1 MSAADDLQRV
11 AIFGGDLEDAA
22 SAVERAGLQ
31 LVERDPQV
39 VLCHGG
45 DGTLLRAEREWP
57 GAPKLPVR
65 VGTRARLCP
74 AHSLDGALTALA
86 EGRLDQASLEKL
98 ELVVGRRTF
107 LALNDVVLRNENP
120 ATAVRFRLIMNG
132 TDSGELTG
140 DGVVFA
146 TPFGSTG
153 YYRSIT
159 GESITAG
166 FGIALNNSTD
176 GRRLLPAADTKG
188 VDTELL
194 RGPAVVVYDNDL
206 RAIPMRDGQVF
217 RVQRSEQR
225 AIVLG
230 LDGLGCQVCRRLD
243 GSPFNPH

>member
-1 MSAADDLQRV
+1 MTAEDRLQRV
-11 AIFGGDLEDAA
+11 AVFGGDLDAA
-22 SAVERAGLQ
+22 AEAVERAGLT

-65 VGTRARLCP
+65 VGSRARLCP
-74 AHSLDGALTALA
+74 AHGLDGALSALA
-86 EGRLDQASLEKL
+86 GGRLDRVSMEKL
-98 ELVVGRRTF
+98 ELVVGRRSF

-120 ATAVRFRLIMNG
+120 ATAVRFRLLMNDG
-132 TDSGELTG
+132 DSGEITG

-159 GESITAG
+159 GEAIESG
-166 FGIALNNSTD
+166 FGVALNNCTD
-176 GRRLLPAADTKG
+176 GRRSLPAGEATG
-188 VDTELL
+188 VDVELL

-217 RVQRSEQR
+217 RVQRSEHR
-225 AIVLG
+225 AVVLG
-230 LDGLGCQVCRRLD
+230 LEGLGCQTCRRMD
-243 GSPFNPH
+243 GSAFNPH